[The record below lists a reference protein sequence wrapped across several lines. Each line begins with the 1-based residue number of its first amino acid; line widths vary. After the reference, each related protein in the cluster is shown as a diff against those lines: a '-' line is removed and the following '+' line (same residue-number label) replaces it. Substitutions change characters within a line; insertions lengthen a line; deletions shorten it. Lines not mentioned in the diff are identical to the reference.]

1 MKTTDDQ
8 ILKGFNQLDQDNDG
22 RLNKSDFIRYLKE
35 SLHVK
40 PSVANIDLL
49 FKQLDSN
56 EDGYINYDEFREFLL
71 LVPRLQGSRIKTAF
85 TFLFEEYDINSDG
98 DVTLINQF
106 WMDSNFSWPEDWLV
120 WYRELVRHLLIE
132 SKCF

>member
-1 MKTTDDQ
+1 M
-8 ILKGFNQLDQDNDG
+8 
-22 RLNKSDFIRYLKE
+22 
-35 SLHVK
+35 K

-85 TFLFEEYDINSDG
+85 TFYLKNMISILTG
-98 DVTLINQF
+98 
-106 WMDSNFSWPEDWLV
+106 M
-120 WYRELVRHLLIE
+120 
-132 SKCF
+132 